1 MHFVHNCFCWTVV
14 AVCQVSNAE
23 LPPGPPLATPQ
34 YDLADPQSC
43 CCLFPVCSTAAQLA
57 FVPDRHPLSPAWLHD
72 FATTDKY
79 AVLLEQPLYMSL
91 ASLLLGSGA
100 SHLFMNWQPQ
110 DEMRV
115 HLVPLDGSGVSSS
128 SRCL

>member
-1 MHFVHNCFCWTVV
+1 MFFVTNTNPVV
-14 AVCQVSNAE
+14 APV
-23 LPPGPPLATPQ
+23 
-34 YDLADPQSC
+34 
-43 CCLFPVCSTAAQLA
+43 PVCTAAQLA

-72 FATTDKY
+72 FATTEQY

-91 ASLLLGSGA
+91 ASLLLGSAA

-115 HLVPLDGSGVSSS
+115 HLVPLDGSAVSGDAASLQ
-128 SRCL
+128 RLLLLHPPNCCLILRT